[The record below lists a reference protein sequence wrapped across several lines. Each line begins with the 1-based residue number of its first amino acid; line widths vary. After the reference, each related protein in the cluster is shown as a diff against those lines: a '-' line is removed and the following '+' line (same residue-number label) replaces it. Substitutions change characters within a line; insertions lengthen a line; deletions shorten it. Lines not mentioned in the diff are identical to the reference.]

1 MFGQFL
7 KPRWQ
12 HRDPKIRIRAI
23 AQLKLNDAEQQK
35 ALTTMA
41 RGDADASV
49 RTNAVARLTDF
60 KLLDQIQQH
69 DVDGQVRAAAGEQI
83 NRLLAGVAE
92 NSPNLENRLRLIR
105 LTDNH
110 SALMYVAQHSAD
122 SLCREAAVERIQDQQ
137 ALKDI
142 AVSGADEPLRV
153 AATARVKDAAQLRHI
168 IRDARDKRVQRLA
181 REQLKNAQAQLQQ
194 AEHATERREK
204 LLQELKAHT
213 TRALDNLYAPRL
225 EQLQKAWNEV
235 ASDND
240 PAAQRQAAQFIT
252 ECQDRLDEIQRQK
265 DAKRANEQAQ
275 IEQQATLNTLQ
286 QIAASLTSESWL
298 DINSLRA
305 LVATQRNRW
314 DAAVEILPP
323 SDSLAQKADVE
334 FSQWQQAFDCLAQ
347 LNAIEDT
354 SPETDENE
362 SEGESEKK
370 HINEAIRTVQARWPS
385 AMPIPA
391 SLSTAI
397 KESVEETTS
406 IPAKNDTKDSS
417 DNKELVKSLQKVLG
431 TLQKELR
438 QKNLKHANRL
448 WRKAEALLAEDDAPD
463 WQNRLDKMRPE
474 LDELRDWHSFAAS
487 PKKVELCERMEALIE
502 SPMEAEE
509 KAGLIHAL
517 HDEWRELMSAD
528 QATDQDLWERFR
540 AASDVAYIPCKEY
553 FREQDAE
560 RSANVTKRKGML
572 TQLNAFIAE
581 QDWQHADWKQVFEIR
596 RTAPQEW
603 SSYQPVH
610 FTENRELGRKFST
623 LLTTLDEK
631 LQGASDAHVAEL
643 EALLAQAEALVAD
656 STQRD
661 SIDRWKALQTS
672 WKNVGWVH
680 ANRYRALH
688 RKFRKLGDT
697 LFAQLDSQ
705 RKEYKQE
712 MQQQESALK
721 KALNELNAM
730 LNADNSALDVAAIS
744 QHAEQVHD
752 LPCPPREKAL
762 EQQRQDLLQK
772 SKQLKQ
778 WQTKWKRW
786 QALQQGIES
795 APEVSETDA
804 QRHFAVAIEF
814 ATGSESPADA
824 KEERMQWQ
832 LQQLQKA
839 MKGSNTDVM
848 SETVKTLEEHAELL
862 ATGLA
867 SEIRERALRA
877 LRTLEPKR

>member
-12 HRDPKIRIRAI
+12 HRDPDVRIRAI

-41 RGDADASV
+41 RGDADANV
-49 RTNAVARLTDF
+49 RRSAVARLTDF

-69 DVDGQVRAAAGEQI
+69 DVDGQVRIAAGEQI
-83 NRLLAGVAE
+83 NRLLAGVAD

-105 LTDNH
+105 LTDND
-110 SALMYVAQHSAD
+110 SVLIYVAQHSAD
-122 SLCREAAVERIQDQQ
+122 NLCREAAVERIQAPQ
-137 ALKDI
+137 ALSDI
-142 AVSGADEPLRV
+142 AISGADEPLRV
-153 AATARVKDAAQLRHI
+153 AATARVTDAAQLRLI

-181 REQLKNAQAQLQQ
+181 REQLKTAQAQLQQ
-194 AEHATERREK
+194 AEHAQERREK

-213 TRALDNLYAPRL
+213 TRTLDNLYVPRL
-225 EQLQKAWNEV
+225 EQLKKAWDEV
-235 ASDND
+235 SSDSDPVAQQQASD
-240 PAAQRQAAQFIT
+240 FIA
-252 ECQDRLDEIQRQK
+252 ECQVRLDEIQRAK
-265 DAKRANEQAQ
+265 DVKRANEQAQ

-286 QIAASLTSESWL
+286 QIAASLTADSWL

-314 DAAVEILPP
+314 DAAIETLSP
-323 SDSLAQKADVE
+323 SDSLAKKADVE
-334 FSQWQQAFDCLAQ
+334 FSTWQKAFDCLAQ
-347 LNAIEDT
+347 FNAIEDA
-354 SPETDENE
+354 SSQAVEEA
-362 SEGESEKK
+362 SEGGAADESA
-370 HINEAIRTVQARWPS
+370 NEAIRAVQAQWPS
-385 AMPIPA
+385 ALPMPPCFGA
-391 SLSTAI
+391 AI
-397 KESVEETTS
+397 KEVAKETPSDTTN
-406 IPAKNDTKDSS
+406 KDVKDND
-417 DNKELVKSLQKVLG
+417 DNQELVKSLQKVLG

-448 WRKAEALLAEDDAPD
+448 WRKAEGLLAEDDAPD
-463 WQNRLDKMRPE
+463 WQNRLDKMRPQ

-487 PKKVELCERMEALIE
+487 PKKVELCERMEALIN
-502 SPMEAEE
+502 SSMDAEE

-540 AASDVAYIPCKEY
+540 TASDAAYIPCKEY

-560 RSANVTKRKGML
+560 RSANVTKRKGMVA
-572 TQLNAFIAE
+572 QLNAFIAE
-581 QDWQHADWKQVFEIR
+581 QDWQQADWKQVFEIR

-610 FTENRELGRKFST
+610 FTENRELGRKFSA

-631 LQGASDAHVAEL
+631 LQGASDTHVAEL
-643 EALLAQAEALVAD
+643 EKLLAQAEALIGD

-661 SIDRWKALQTS
+661 SIDRWKALQAR

-688 RKFRKLGDT
+688 KKFRKLGDT

-721 KALNELNAM
+721 KALKELNTM
-730 LNADNSALDVAAIS
+730 LNADSGSLDFAAIS
-744 QHAEQVHD
+744 QHAEQLRD

-762 EQQRQDLLQK
+762 EQQRQDLLQNA
-772 SKQLKQ
+772 KQLKQ
-778 WQTKWKRW
+778 WQTKWERW
-786 QALQQGIES
+786 NTLQQGVAN
-795 APEVSETDA
+795 APEQSETDA

-824 KEERMQWQ
+824 KQERMQWQ

-839 MKGSNTDVM
+839 MKGGNTDVL
-848 SETVKTLEEHAELL
+848 SETKKTLDEHAALL
-862 ATGLA
+862 VTGLA
-867 SEIRERALRA
+867 SEIRERALKA
-877 LRTLEPKR
+877 LRSLEPKR